1 MHGVPKVHVGE
12 EMFTVLSDLFLS
24 SLLEI
29 VKIAY
34 RQALLCYPNAD
45 VDEKILENFPNTDC
59 YMQGSGSNNL

>member
-1 MHGVPKVHVGE
+1 MHAVPKVHVGE

-29 VKIAY
+29 VKIAC

-45 VDEKILENFPNTDC
+45 VDEKTLKNFPIE
-59 YMQGSGSNNL
+59 